1 MAFDWSTIE
10 LATSPWRSTVV
21 PDALPI
27 LIRWAKEGEPRTYS
41 DLGEELLEH
50 YDHPVMPRK
59 DLYGAVAGA
68 IAQAL
73 DRLSDETGERI
84 PPLHAILVNK
94 RTRIAGEGAIRISPA
109 YFTGKDTS
117 TPDAM
122 RAQLEAA
129 MDDVFNWP
137 HWDRIA
143 AHFGVD
149 VLEPATGV
157 KDEGQAISL
166 PVLPPQMGGESK
178 EHQALKAWVAAHP
191 EEFEDLGAF
200 PTGTNEKLLSSGDRL
215 DVYFKNDQGLQLAVE
230 VKTSSC
236 SEDELK
242 RGVFQAVKYRAVL
255 RAMQKSEN
263 KIPNGEAM
271 LVCTR
276 KPADQTKQ
284 LMKRLNVRFQL
295 APLAAER

>member
-1 MAFDWSTIE
+1 MAYDWSTID
-10 LATSPWRSTVV
+10 LAATPWRSKVV
-21 PDALPI
+21 PHALPI

-41 DLGEELLEH
+41 DLGEELFENYGH
-50 YDHPVMPRK
+50 RVMPRK

-68 IAQAL
+68 IANAL
-73 DRLSDETGERI
+73 DRLSEETGERI

-109 YFTGKDTS
+109 YFAGKDTS
-117 TPDAM
+117 TPVAM

-149 VLEPATGV
+149 VLEPASGV
-157 KDEGQAISL
+157 KDDGEPIPL
-166 PVLPPQMGGESK
+166 PVLPAQMGAESE

-191 EEFEDLGAF
+191 EEFEDLGVF
-200 PTGTNEKLLSSGDRL
+200 PKGSNEKRLSSGDRL
-215 DVYFKNDQGLQLAVE
+215 DAYFKNDEGLELAVE
-230 VKTSSC
+230 VKTSAC

-255 RAMQKSEN
+255 RAMQKAED
-263 KIPNGEAM
+263 KVPNGEAV

-276 KPADQTKQ
+276 KPTRETKV

-295 APLAAER
+295 APLTAEK